1 MGRSRGGSGSQRA
14 GSELATG
21 GAGGGGGRGGGGG
34 GGGGGAGAGVSGAC
48 TGSGGFSV
56 VGLLRFPSSR
66 PSAVGRIHHGFKI
79 LAPSWRARGGPVVR
93 SCSSGKRLTRFEHQ
107 RTGVVARATAA
118 GGGPAGRGRI
128 LPQGFG
134 QYK

>member
-1 MGRSRGGSGSQRA
+1 MGRSRGGSGARWA
-14 GSELATG
+14 GSKLATG
-21 GAGGGGGRGGGGG
+21 VWV
-34 GGGGGAGAGVSGAC
+34 GGAGSGASGAC
-48 TGSGGFSV
+48 AGSGGFSV

-79 LAPSWRARGGPVVR
+79 LTPSWRARGGPVVR

-134 QYK
+134 QYKILER